1 MLVIGAAVE
10 DDYILT
16 GAEMPRKSVYI
27 RTEPANGMV
36 YINPWLI
43 KSWCAQRRVV
53 LADFEY
59 QLIKRGGK
67 PKQEKRMLANTAHA
81 VTTDPQ
87 KVWAVPITTGES

>member
-1 MLVIGAAVE
+1 MGGNVVDGDSRAGGEVCALTHHTRVFAYPHTVTGCVVE
-10 DDYILT
+10 TVKGKHI
-16 GAEMPRKSVYI
+16 SVKV
-27 RTEPANGMV
+27 G
-36 YINPWLI
+36 
-43 KSWCAQRRVV
+43 
-53 LADFEY
+53 FEY